1 MSTEKVTLN
10 GTCLFLKTEVSTLRV
25 THVKDKNEKREL
37 FFPVEMCTELL
48 TCLSCQL
55 PEILPSFKCF

>member
-25 THVKDKNEKREL
+25 THVKDKNEKREVFSL
-37 FFPVEMCTELL
+37 
-48 TCLSCQL
+48 
-55 PEILPSFKCF
+55 